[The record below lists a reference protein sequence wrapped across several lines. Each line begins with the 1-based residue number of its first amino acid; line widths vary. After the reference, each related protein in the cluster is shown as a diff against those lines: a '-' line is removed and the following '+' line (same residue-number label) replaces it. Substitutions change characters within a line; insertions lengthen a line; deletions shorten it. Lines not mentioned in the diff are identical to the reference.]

1 MSLLDNARKEAHV
14 EAPVKTA
21 VTEAKKH
28 SNSDYQKKQRELL
41 AKHGKTVNDYIKTLK
56 NVPQEVVEAA
66 AWLGREKKAA
76 ASSSFGK
83 PVLYKIFGNAPKV
96 GDKATA
102 LEVFEKT
109 GKGFAEMRQ
118 LMKKWADKQGITV
131 TYDDKAKAYSITAG
145 TIAAY
150 VEA

>member
-14 EAPVKTA
+14 EAPVETA

-76 ASSSFGK
+76 ASSFGK

-118 LMKKWADKQGITV
+118 LMKKWVDKQGITV